1 MKKYALILLLLLL
14 LQPKL
19 LFPENVVLDD
29 IENLLK
35 LPENKLDVVVAKLAI
50 DNIMEPSI
58 DIKTYLTKRNELV
71 KTIKAYSSGQQIN
84 LEEINNFLYK
94 AGKWN
99 NFQPY
104 SLDFDDLAGVTTK
117 NYLLSNYM
125 DTKKGNALSMSV
137 LYYSLCEKF
146 KIDVYYAYAPR
157 HLFIK
162 VKDIKEKLWN
172 IDPSRGGISV
182 DDSWYIEKFSIS
194 KKALQNKVYLQPL
207 TNKEAVAVLVA
218 RLVPFYLQK
227 KDFQTA
233 LYVCDL
239 SWYSYSKNVDVIAD
253 KGAIYQLM
261 YENELATTDKN
272 LMTDSEKEYLDWLNS
287 QAKKY
292 FKMAEDLGWTPE
304 PQEDIR
310 AYLQEIKETK
320 EVSIK

>member
-1 MKKYALILLLLLL
+1 
-14 LQPKL
+14 
-19 LFPENVVLDD
+19 
-29 IENLLK
+29 
-35 LPENKLDVVVAKLAI
+35 
-50 DNIMEPSI
+50 
-58 DIKTYLTKRNELV
+58 
-71 KTIKAYSSGQQIN
+71 
-84 LEEINNFLYK
+84 
-94 AGKWN
+94 
-99 NFQPY
+99 
-104 SLDFDDLAGVTTK
+104 
-117 NYLLSNYM
+117 
-125 DTKKGNALSMSV
+125 
-137 LYYSLCEKF
+137 
-146 KIDVYYAYAPR
+146 
-157 HLFIK
+157 
-162 VKDIKEKLWN
+162 
-172 IDPSRGGISV
+172 
-182 DDSWYIEKFSIS
+182 
-194 KKALQNKVYLQPL
+194 L
-207 TNKEAVAVLVA
+207 TNKEAVAILVA

-253 KGAIYQLM
+253 KGAIYQMM